1 MLHSLRKSPMFIG
14 EYTHTVDEKK
24 RISLPS
30 KFRKELGKKIVVT
43 HGLDNCLL
51 VYSLRSWGEIAQK
64 LGSLP
69 MGQRDTRGF
78 GRFMLAGAVEMDVD
92 SIGRIL
98 VPEFLRDYA
107 DLKTKV
113 VFAGVY
119 DRIEIWND
127 RQWVLYKKRIEKDAD
142 GMAEK
147 LGEIGVF

>member
-1 MLHSLRKSPMFIG
+1 MFIG
-14 EYTHTVDEKK
+14 EYTHSVDTKK

-30 KFRKELGKKIVVT
+30 KFRKELGKKVVVT
-43 HGLDNCLL
+43 NGLDNCLL
-51 VYSLRSWGEIAQK
+51 VYSLKAWEDIAKK

-78 GRFMLAGAVEMDVD
+78 GRFMLAGAVEVPVD

-98 VPEFLRDYA
+98 IPDFLRDFA

-127 RQWVLYKKRIEKDAD
+127 KKWSEYKRQIENQAD
-142 GMAEK
+142 NMAEK

>member
-1 MLHSLRKSPMFIG
+1 MFIG
-14 EYTHTVDEKK
+14 EYTHSVDDKK

-30 KFRKELGKKIVVT
+30 KFRKELGKNVVVT

-51 VYSLRSWGEIAQK
+51 VYSTKQWQEIAAK

-78 GRFMLAGAVEMDVD
+78 GRFMLAGAVEVDVD

-98 VPEFLRDYA
+98 IPEFLRSFA
-107 DLKTKV
+107 NLKSRV

-127 RQWVLYKKRIEKDAD
+127 KEWDTYKKRIEKQAD
-142 GMAEK
+142 SMAEK
-147 LGEIGVF
+147 LGEIGIF